1 MPAKAQ
7 PVRVK
12 SSLGEDLLFKAMD
25 LSEELGRMFHCELEL
40 LSPKENIE
48 LDDLLGH
55 DMTVEIDL
63 PNGSKRHVHGFVTE
77 MAQTGRHGKY
87 ATYSLTLRPWLW
99 FLTRTADCRI
109 FQNLKAPDIIK
120 NVFRDNG
127 FSDFKESLSASY
139 RQWEYCVQ
147 YRETDFN
154 FVSRLMEQE
163 GIYYFFEE
171 VDGKHVLVLA
181 DSPGAH
187 SPIKGYEKIPYYP
200 PSDNVNREEHVSDW
214 TLTKSVNTG
223 KYGLGAF
230 HFKKPKTK
238 LEVYNSIAHSHPR
251 ADAEF
256 FDYPGE
262 HYEVAEGNRYVKV
275 RMEELAAQHET
286 VEGDTD
292 AMGLFFGRPLQARQI
307 SASRSEPRIPHRE
320 RASPVHHRRLRDAG
334 RRRGHRLRLPLRGR
348 SERRAFPHPAH
359 HTQAVDAGPADRDR
373 RGCVRRGDRHRRVR
387 PREGSVP
394 LGPAR

>member
-200 PSDNVNREEHVSDW
+200 PPTTWNPR
-214 TLTKSVNTG
+214 
-223 KYGLGAF
+223 
-230 HFKKPKTK
+230 KT
-238 LEVYNSIAHSHPR
+238 A
-251 ADAEF
+251 
-256 FDYPGE
+256 
-262 HYEVAEGNRYVKV
+262 
-275 RMEELAAQHET
+275 
-286 VEGDTD
+286 
-292 AMGLFFGRPLQARQI
+292 
-307 SASRSEPRIPHRE
+307 
-320 RASPVHHRRLRDAG
+320 
-334 RRRGHRLRLPLRGR
+334 
-348 SERRAFPHPAH
+348 
-359 HTQAVDAGPADRDR
+359 
-373 RGCVRRGDRHRRVR
+373 
-387 PREGSVP
+387 
-394 LGPAR
+394 